1 MKKFLL
7 KICALVVAC
16 AALIGTI
23 CALAGCGDS
32 AKYKIGVLL
41 YNFTDVQG
49 QQIQSYGDYLESG
62 FDVDFV
68 YVSVGQDDDSHIQG
82 LESCINQGC
91 NAVFSGYNT
100 AIDRCVEMC
109 ESAGVYYGLLLADTA
124 TSSISTDA
132 LQSKYFL
139 GGVKQFSGDPS
150 VAGNQFAEVL
160 NATDY
165 TQIAGISFPPF
176 AFIDGNTLWNSM
188 VDNLNDDK
196 VICDANQEAM
206 EIPFGYKGDYYYF
219 MFTSDACNAT
229 VVQMFSDY
237 PDIEVVVGMGSGMDY
252 VLPALRSN
260 GHSDVKMIS
269 LGYTDQVEGY
279 LADGTLLAA
288 GNNNHVECMASL
300 FARAYDAL
308 ESDGAAW
315 YSDRAAATSEGYL
328 YGGSDGAADYVI
340 LTSTDDVAD
349 YKNYVIGD
357 KANGP
362 ITIDELKNCML
373 TFNENATWADLTEL
387 TTRMLSEIT
396 ALRAQ

>member
-1 MKKFLL
+1 M
-7 KICALVVAC
+7 LVGVGAMV
-16 AALIGTI
+16 
-23 CALAGCGDS
+23 GCGNS
-32 AKYKIGVLL
+32 AQYKIGILL

-49 QQIQSYGDYLESG
+49 QQIQSYAEYLEEN
-62 FDVDFV
+62 FDVSFT

-100 AIDRCVEMC
+100 AIDKCVEMC

-124 TSSISTDA
+124 TSSISETA
-132 LQSKYFL
+132 LESKYFL

-150 VAGNQFAEVL
+150 IAGEQFAEVL
-160 NATDY
+160 NNTEY
-165 TQIAGISFPPF
+165 TKIAGISFPPF
-176 AFIDGNTLWNSM
+176 AFIDGNTLWNAM
-188 VDNLNDDK
+188 VDGLDEGK
-196 VICDANQEAM
+196 VICDANQEEM
-206 EIPFGYKGDYYYF
+206 LIPFGYKGDYYYF

-260 GHSDVKMIS
+260 GHGNVKMIS
-269 LGYTDQVEGY
+269 LGYTEDVEGY

-300 FARAYDAL
+300 FARAYDAMAS
-308 ESDGAAW
+308 EGSAW
-315 YSDRAAATSEGYL
+315 YSDRVAIGDENYL

-340 LTSTDDVAD
+340 LTDVQDVKD
-349 YKNYVIGD
+349 YKAYVIGD

-362 ITIDELKNCML
+362 ITADELKQCML
-373 TFNENATWADLTEL
+373 SFNENATWADLTEL
-387 TTRMLSEIT
+387 TTRSLSDIT
-396 ALRAQ
+396 ALRAN